1 MLDNARDAHVARG
14 QLRKIGART
23 DALDDVRGQA
33 FLEGHRRVH
42 DPLEGLRH
50 VARGDQNGELAQ
62 VSGEGAL
69 EAQVL
74 AQASEMLCQRGV
86 VHQGRVGSADL
97 AALGR
102 DAVVD
107 RLRLGRERTQD
118 VGEPGHE
125 TQRPLNCGSRFST
138 KARAASRWSSVMPVR
153 VWCQASR
160 SSWSLREPDSAA
172 FMLRFMYRRATRG
185 PFAIF
190 RASAIVSSSSVPSG
204 TTRL

>member
-33 FLEGHRRVH
+33 FLEGHRCVH
-42 DPLEGLRH
+42 HPLERLRH

-62 VSGEGAL
+62 VSGERGH
-69 EAQVL
+69 V
-74 AQASEMLCQRGV
+74 SQR
-86 VHQGRVGSADL
+86 
-97 AALGR
+97 
-102 DAVVD
+102 
-107 RLRLGRERTQD
+107 T
-118 VGEPGHE
+118 
-125 TQRPLNCGSRFST
+125 LNCGSRFST
-138 KARAASRWSSVMPVR
+138 KARAVSRWSSVMPVR

-204 TTRL
+204 TTRLTMPSARAWLASTSSAV